1 MPQERCW
8 QCRQIKPDV
17 TLCPSDDR
25 LCHECFEANE
35 VQLKLLKDQHKVA
48 ADDVLDQGSAGAAA
62 AAAAPKPRSVR
73 AGDKKSTKKT
83 ANKPST
89 SDATATVD
97 VATKTSEVCYPADAD
112 AVDVFTAGPHSV
124 HLAYHN
130 ELTELR
136 RLVQSQQTVID
147 KLQSQLEFVL
157 SFVGIKD
164 KDAIPLSTVVDQ
176 SDVGQAS
183 TQPSDGINTADPG
196 NDKSTW
202 SEVVSRRNKRS
213 ETLQQSVLTA
223 VYVDQSL
230 KKRHESSL
238 IVSGLDSTES
248 KSDTDQF
255 AALCD
260 TEFHIQPSIVLTKRL
275 GRPQDG
281 KIQPLLVVLK
291 QVDQAKHIINSAKL
305 LRRSADSIVRSR
317 VFINPNMTRAEA
329 AAAYQVRVQ
338 RRQAQQLRNANR
350 GHHSAQVSV
359 SSQIPGSGPP
369 AVIQGITNNQ
379 SLLNPLAG
387 TFNPSNS
394 STALSN

>member
-1 MPQERCW
+1 M
-8 QCRQIKPDV
+8 
-17 TLCPSDDR
+17 
-25 LCHECFEANE
+25 
-35 VQLKLLKDQHKVA
+35 LLLLQNRGLS
-48 ADDVLDQGSAGAAA
+48 VLQT
-62 AAAAPKPRSVR
+62 
-73 AGDKKSTKKT
+73 KSLFKKT

-97 VATKTSEVCYPADAD
+97 VATETTEVCYLADAKAD
-112 AVDVFTAGPHSV
+112 NAFAAGPQSA

-136 RLVQSQQTVID
+136 RLVQSQQIVID

-164 KDAIPLSTVVDQ
+164 KDAIPLSTVDQ

-183 TQPSDGINTADPG
+183 TQPPDGISIVDPG

-213 ETLQQSVLTA
+213 DTLQQSVLTA

-230 KKRHESSL
+230 KKRQESSL
-238 IVSGLDSTES
+238 IVSGLESTES

-255 AALCD
+255 TALCD
-260 TEFHIQPSIVLTKRL
+260 TEFHIQPSIVFTKRL
-275 GRPQDG
+275 GRPQNG

-291 QVDQAKHIINSAKL
+291 QVDQAKHIISSAKL

-329 AAAYQVRVQ
+329 AAAYQLREQ
-338 RRQAQQLRNANR
+338 RRQAQQLRHVNR
-350 GHHSAQVSV
+350 GHHIMQASV
-359 SSQIPGSGPP
+359 SSQISGGGPP
-369 AVIQGITNNQ
+369 EIKQGITNNQ
-379 SLLNPLAG
+379 SLLNPMAG
-387 TFNPSNS
+387 TFNPFNPSNS
-394 STALSN
+394 ATAQSD

>member
-1 MPQERCW
+1 MPQELCW
-8 QCRQIKPDV
+8 HCRQIKPDV

-25 LCHECFEANE
+25 LCRECFEANE

-48 ADDVLDQGSAGAAA
+48 ADDVLNQGSAAT
-62 AAAAPKPRSVR
+62 AAAPKPRSVR
-73 AGDKKSTKKT
+73 ATDKKSVKKS

-97 VATKTSEVCYPADAD
+97 VATETTEVCYLADDKAD
-112 AVDVFTAGPHSV
+112 NAFAAGPQSA

-136 RLVQSQQTVID
+136 RLVQNQQIVID

-164 KDAIPLSTVVDQ
+164 KDAIPLSTVDQ
-176 SDVGQAS
+176 SDAGQAS
-183 TQPSDGINTADPG
+183 TQPPDGISIVDPG
-196 NDKSTW
+196 NDNDKSTW

-213 ETLQQSVLTA
+213 GSLQQSVLTA

-230 KKRHESSL
+230 KKRQESSL
-238 IVSGLDSTES
+238 IVSGLESVES

-255 AALCD
+255 TALCD
-260 TEFHIQPSIVLTKRL
+260 TEFHIQPSIVFTKRL
-275 GRPQDG
+275 GRPLNG

-291 QVDQAKHIINSAKL
+291 QVDQAKRIISSAKL
-305 LRRSADSIVRSR
+305 LRRSADSVVRSR

-329 AAAYQVRVQ
+329 AAAYQLREQ
-338 RRQAQQLRNANR
+338 RRQTQQRRHVNR
-350 GHHSAQVSV
+350 GHHTMQASV
-359 SSQIPGSGPP
+359 SSQISGGGSP
-369 AVIQGITNNQ
+369 AMKQDITNNQ

-394 STALSN
+394 ATAQSD